1 MYNTLKKE
9 AEHSFLGSLASATDW
24 FQKNFRKAGKAMAA
38 LSVFI
43 GVVVSAAMGGNIGTV
58 KMGYTSYVPFHE
70 ISLQNAVVYAAG
82 LLFVALAG
90 LFWNGKAFSVIGGGF
105 SLSRKDVAF
114 SGLRFLQGCM
124 LSFFVF
130 GIIAVAIAVAA
141 VKVAAWL
148 WAVFALYVLFV
159 SVPLYI
165 VEYDYM
171 LADHRFRESLRL
183 GLKAVREQWG
193 RVFFRVLFV
202 NAVAIVLMA
211 VVMLPAVALMLSIY
225 DNATA
230 VVMDGAAPTPSI
242 VFVLEYVFMAAGCVA
257 ALGIRLWALVALKRF
272 FDDSCAYSA
281 QLAENDE

>member
-1 MYNTLKKE
+1 MYDTLKKE
-9 AEHSFLGSLASATDW
+9 AGHGFGGSLALATDW
-24 FQKNFRKAGKAMAA
+24 FQGNFRKAGKAMAA

-43 GVVVSAAMGGNIGTV
+43 GVVVAAAMGGNVGTV
-58 KMGYTSYVPFHE
+58 KMDYTSYIPFHE
-70 ISLQNAVVYAAG
+70 ISLQNAIVYGAG
-82 LLFVALAG
+82 MLLVALAG

-105 SLSRKDVAF
+105 SLSRRDVVF

-130 GIIAVAIAVAA
+130 GIIAAAIAVAA
-141 VKVAAWL
+141 AKAAAWL
-148 WAVFALYVLFV
+148 WVVFVLYVLFV

-171 LADHRFRESLRL
+171 LTDHRFRDSLRL

-193 RVFFRVLFV
+193 RVFLRVLFV
-202 NAVAIVLMA
+202 NTVAMVLMA
-211 VVMLPAVALMLSIY
+211 VAMLPAAALMLSVY

-230 VVMDGAAPTPSI
+230 VLIDGATPTPVV

-257 ALGIRLWALVALKRF
+257 VLGVRFWAIAALRAF
-272 FDDSCAYSA
+272 FDDSRAYSA
-281 QLAENDE
+281 RLAETEE